1 MEKVYKMNGYDLHLI
16 PTNKFKNITISLK
29 LQNTLDKETVA
40 KRTLLS
46 FMLTTG
52 TKDSPS
58 TQELSKYLESMYGMK
73 LGANVVT
80 KGKSHIINVNSICI
94 NQEYL
99 PYQEDLLE
107 KQICL

>member
-29 LQNTLDKETVA
+29 LQNKLDEKTVA

-52 TKDSPS
+52 TKDYPS

-80 KGKSHIINVNSICI
+80 KGKAMLSTSILFVLI
-94 NQEYL
+94 KNIYL
-99 PYQEDLLE
+99 T
-107 KQICL
+107 KKIC

>member
-1 MEKVYKMNGYDLHLI
+1 MEKVYKMLGYDLHLI

-29 LQNTLDKETVA
+29 LQNTLDEKTVA

-52 TKDSPS
+52 TEKYSS

-80 KGKSHIINVNSICI
+80 KGKSHIINIIQSVLIKNI
-94 NQEYL
+94 YL
-99 PYQEDLLE
+99 TKKILFNN
-107 KQICL
+107 KSNC